1 MARPGGGPIALR
13 LALAFVGVALTAVAV
28 LAGLT
33 AVFVATDIS
42 HLVTRQQSGLT
53 RAVALAAGAAW
64 DRSDGWASADLS
76 PVLDLAA
83 RVGADV
89 QVRDRAG
96 VLVGASSPGSIGL
109 SSSPELQEAVVVRRR
124 QVGRVIV
131 RFSRSGLAGTDDALR
146 ADLWRAIAGAAG
158 LAALLAMLVA
168 LTVSRRITLP
178 VARLIVA
185 ARAMGGGDRSARVGD
200 VRGPGELRDL
210 SEAFDQMADSL
221 ARQERLRRNLVAD
234 VAHELRTPIAVL
246 QAGHEALLD
255 GVAEPTPGQLASLR
269 DEVLRLAR
277 IVGDLSVL
285 ASAESAA
292 LQLSQRR
299 CDLSDIA
306 AAAADSLSGSFS
318 TAGVSIDRRLT
329 EVQVM
334 GDPGRLHEV
343 ITNLLVNA
351 LKFTPAGGSVL
362 LESGLRE
369 LQAMLSVSDTGE
381 GIPPDELPQ
390 IFERFFRGKHAAG
403 IAGSGIGLTV
413 VAELVRAHDGRLD
426 VMSAPG
432 KGTKIT
438 VIMPRA

>member
-64 DRSDGWASADLS
+64 DRSDGWASPDLS

-96 VLVGASSPGSIGL
+96 V
-109 SSSPELQEAVVVRRR
+109 
-124 QVGRVIV
+124 
-131 RFSRSGLAGTDDALR
+131 
-146 ADLWRAIAGAAG
+146 IAGAAG

-221 ARQERLRRNLVAD
+221 ARQEKLRRNLVAD
-234 VAHELRTPIAVL
+234 VAHELRNPIAVL

-255 GVAEPTPGQLASLR
+255 GVAEPTPGQLGSLR

-277 IVGDLSVL
+277 IVDDLGVL
-285 ASAESAA
+285 ASAETAA

-299 CDLSDIA
+299 CDLADIA
-306 AAAADSLSGSFS
+306 AGAADSLSGSFD
-318 TAGVSIDRRLT
+318 TAGVSIEQRLAG
-329 EVQVM
+329 VQIM
-334 GDPGRLHEV
+334 GDPRRLHEV
-343 ITNLLVNA
+343 VTNLLINA
-351 LKFTPAGGSVL
+351 LKFTPSGGAVR
-362 LESGLRE
+362 LECGPRE
-369 LQAMLSVSDTGE
+369 RQATLSVSDTGM
-381 GIPPDELPQ
+381 GIEPDELPH
-390 IFERFFRGKHAAG
+390 IFERFFRGQQAAG
-403 IAGSGIGLTV
+403 IRGSGIGLTV
-413 VAELVRAHDGRLD
+413 VAELVRAHDGQLD
-426 VMSAPG
+426 VTSAPG

-438 VIMPRA
+438 VMLPLAD